1 MARLLELTPELY
13 RHYSD
18 TPRRPA
24 MRETT
29 QPTLDKYGAEEHPA
43 FGMIRAS
50 RTTVGGGPGAGA
62 VLFDSDIK
70 HGHTVRIVIERAT
83 RKRDLNHDW
92 IHGGQELVEIEM
104 SEAQWASF
112 VSSMNTSGVPC
123 TLRRTETDIQV
134 PGLPYAPRLA
144 ESMAEVKNAAVETFG
159 KIRAARDDYEQAVAE
174 KAGAKVIKEK
184 LRTLHYAIENSGA
197 NMTFAAKTL
206 AEHAENVVQKA
217 RADIEAMVYQQA
229 ALLGLTG
236 EQAQGLLELPVL
248 DGEEVLALDPPAE
261 TEDPE
266 TVDFI

>member
-29 QPTLDKYGAEEHPA
+29 EPTLDKYGAEEHPA

-50 RTTVGGGPGAGA
+50 RTTVVGGAGSGA

-83 RKRDLNHDW
+83 RKRDLNSDW
-92 IHGGQELVEIEM
+92 IHGGNELIEVEL

-112 VSSMNTSGVPC
+112 VSSMNTTGVPC
-123 TLRRTETDIQV
+123 TLRRTETDLQV

-144 ESMAEVKNAAVETFG
+144 ESMAEVKGAAVAAFG
-159 KIRAARDDYEQAVAE
+159 KIREALLAYEQAVAE
-174 KAGAKVIKEK
+174 KAGAKAVREA
-184 LRTLHYAIENSGA
+184 RNRLHYAVENSGA

-206 AEHAENVVQKA
+206 VEHTENAVQRA
-217 RADIEAMVYQQA
+217 RADIEAMVAQEA
-229 ALLGLTG
+229 ARLGLDSG
-236 EQAQGLLELPVL
+236 QAQGLLELPVL
-248 DGEEVLALDPPAE
+248 DGEEVPALDPPAE
-261 TEDPE
+261 TE
-266 TVDFI
+266 VDFI